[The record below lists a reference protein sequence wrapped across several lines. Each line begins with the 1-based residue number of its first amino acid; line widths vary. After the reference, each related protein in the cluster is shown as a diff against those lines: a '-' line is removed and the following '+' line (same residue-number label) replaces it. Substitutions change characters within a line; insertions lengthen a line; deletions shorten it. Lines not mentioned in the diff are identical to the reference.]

1 MRQALVHSAFESVSL
16 HYAVILAVQ
25 QHDSQDLLMKLEHV
39 EIGPI
44 DRFGAAE
51 RSRQGVLSLD
61 NVAQRKCR
69 YDGLGFTFWEELA
82 QFFERGAGQR
92 FEGKSAAA

>member
-25 QHDSQDLLMKLEHV
+25 QHDPQDLLMKIPHV
-39 EIGPI
+39 EIGPV

-51 RSRQGVLSLD
+51 WSRQGVLSLN
-61 NVAQRKCR
+61 NVAYRKSR
-69 YDGLGFTFWEELA
+69 YDGLGFTFWRNWRSSLNDARDNALREP
-82 QFFERGAGQR
+82 
-92 FEGKSAAA
+92 K